1 MSYLLCGSNHLKSR
15 ENKINFLSI
24 TISFQS
30 KSTSKFK
37 VKQHNCILNCLLHK
51 ALGIFVFYF
60 QLMPCTQQIKAVIAY
75 VNSQAFM
82 KYYRVFIGGK
92 FTMIAST
99 LLSMIV
105 FVLSLGFESLN
116 IIIKKSTEEYPVVI
130 LIAIVGVA
138 GFIWL
143 LSFLSIL
150 GVRRCVSI
158 LCYQYDLCFI
168 INLIK
173 VVL

>member
-1 MSYLLCGSNHLKSR
+1 
-15 ENKINFLSI
+15 
-24 TISFQS
+24 
-30 KSTSKFK
+30 
-37 VKQHNCILNCLLHK
+37 
-51 ALGIFVFYF
+51 
-60 QLMPCTQQIKAVIAY
+60 
-75 VNSQAFM
+75 
-82 KYYRVFIGGK
+82 
-92 FTMIAST
+92 MIAST

-130 LIAIVGVA
+130 LIAMFGVA

-158 LCYQYDLCFI
+158 MICVSSSI
-168 INLIK
+168 
-173 VVL
+173 